1 MKLILA
7 TQNKN
12 KVIELKR
19 LITEYPQYEVL
30 SLSDLNIMDDIEET
44 GTTFASNAQLKAQHI
59 YNLTGNACLADD
71 SGIEIE
77 ALNNEPGI
85 YSARYLGEQTSY
97 EIKNRSILDR
107 LINQTNR
114 NARFV
119 SVVCLI
125 LSDNEIVTFEGIMP
139 GSIGFEPK
147 GVNGFGYDPIF
158 IPNGYEISYAQMA
171 IDTKNQLSHR
181 GQALRK
187 AVEYL
192 EKRNNNEK

>member
-19 LITEYPQYEVL
+19 LLSDYPHYEVL
-30 SLSDLNIMDDIEET
+30 SLSDINILDDIEET
-44 GTTFASNAQLKAQHI
+44 GTTFESNAKLKAMHI
-59 YNLTGNACLADD
+59 HKLTGLACIADD

-77 ALNNEPGI
+77 ALNNEPGV
-85 YSARYLGEQTSY
+85 YSARYLDEDTSY
-97 EIKNRSILDR
+97 EIKNQSILDR
-107 LINQTNR
+107 LEGIDNR
-114 NARFV
+114 KARFV

-125 LSDNEIVTFEGIMP
+125 LSDHEIHTFEGIMP
-139 GSIGFEPK
+139 GSIGYEPR
-147 GVNGFGYDPIF
+147 GNNGFGYDPIF
-158 IPNGYEISYAQMA
+158 IPEGYDISYAQM
-171 IDTKNQLSHR
+171 DLETKNQLSHR

-192 EKRNNNEK
+192 EKRNRYEK

>member
-19 LITEYPQYEVL
+19 LLSDYPHYEVL
-30 SLSDLNIMDDIEET
+30 SLSDLNIIDDIEET
-44 GTTFASNAQLKAQHI
+44 GTTFESNARLKAQHI
-59 YNLTGNACLADD
+59 YNLTGYACLADD

-77 ALNNEPGI
+77 ALNNEPGV

-97 EIKNRSILDR
+97 AIKNKSILDR
-107 LINQTNR
+107 LENIENR
-114 NARFV
+114 KARFV

-125 LSDNEIVTFEGIMP
+125 LSDEEIQSFEGIMP
-139 GSIGFEPK
+139 GTIGYEPR
-147 GVNGFGYDPIF
+147 GFNGFGYDPIF
-158 IPNGYEISYAQMA
+158 VPEGYELSYAQMYLD
-171 IDTKNQLSHR
+171 IKNQLSHR
-181 GQALRK
+181 GKALRK

-192 EKRNNNEK
+192 EKRNRYEK

>member
-19 LITEYPQYEVL
+19 LLNDYPQYEVL
-30 SLSDLNIMDDIEET
+30 SLSDINIVDDIEET
-44 GTTFASNAQLKAQHI
+44 GTTFESNARLKAMHI
-59 YNLTGNACLADD
+59 HKLTGFACIADD

-77 ALNNEPGI
+77 ALNNEPGV
-85 YSARYLGEQTSY
+85 YSARYLGEDTSY
-97 EIKNRSILDR
+97 EIKNKSILDR
-107 LINQTNR
+107 LENVSNR

-125 LSDNEIVTFEGIMP
+125 LSDQAIQSFEGIMP
-139 GSIGFEPK
+139 GSIGFEPR
-147 GVNGFGYDPIF
+147 GTNGFGYDPIF
-158 IPNGYEISYAQMA
+158 VPKGYTLSYAEMDL
-171 IDTKNQLSHR
+171 DTKNQLSHR

-192 EKRNNNEK
+192 EKRNHYEK

>member
-7 TQNKN
+7 TQNNN

-19 LITEYPQYEVL
+19 LLSDYPHYEVL
-30 SLSDLNIMDDIEET
+30 SLSDINIVDDIEET
-44 GTTFASNAQLKAQHI
+44 GTTFESNAKLKAMYIHK
-59 YNLTGNACLADD
+59 LTGYACIADD

-77 ALNNEPGI
+77 ALNNEPGV
-85 YSARYLGEQTSY
+85 YSARYLGENTSY
-97 EIKNRSILDR
+97 EIKNKSILDR
-107 LINQTNR
+107 LENSSNR

-125 LSDNEIVTFEGIMP
+125 LSDQEIHTFEGIMP
-139 GSIGFEPK
+139 GSIGFEPR
-147 GVNGFGYDPIF
+147 GNNGFGYDPIF
-158 IPNGYEISYAQMA
+158 VPKGYELSYAEMD

-192 EKRNNNEK
+192 EKRNRYEK

>member
-19 LITEYPQYEVL
+19 LLSDYPQYEVL
-30 SLSDLNIMDDIEET
+30 SLSDINIIDDIEET
-44 GTTFASNAQLKAQHI
+44 GTTFESNARLKAMHI
-59 YNLTGNACLADD
+59 HKLTGFACIADD

-77 ALNNEPGI
+77 ALNNEPGV
-85 YSARYLGEQTSY
+85 YSARYLGEDTSY
-97 EIKNRSILDR
+97 EIKNKSLLDR
-107 LINQTNR
+107 LENVINR

-125 LSDNEIVTFEGIMP
+125 LSDQAIQSFEGIMP
-139 GSIGFEPK
+139 GSIGFEPR
-147 GVNGFGYDPIF
+147 GTNGFGYDPIF
-158 IPNGYEISYAQMA
+158 VPKGYTLSYAEMDL
-171 IDTKNQLSHR
+171 DTKNQLSHR

-192 EKRNNNEK
+192 EKRNHYEK

>member
-12 KVIELKR
+12 KVFELKR
-19 LITEYPQYEVL
+19 LLSDYPHYEVL
-30 SLSDLNIMDDIEET
+30 SLSDINIVDDIEET
-44 GTTFASNAQLKAQHI
+44 GTTFESNAKLKAMHI
-59 YNLTGNACLADD
+59 HKLTGFACIADD

-77 ALNNEPGI
+77 ALNNEPGV
-85 YSARYLGEQTSY
+85 YSARYLGENTSY
-97 EIKNRSILDR
+97 EIKNKTILDR
-107 LINQTNR
+107 LEHVSNR
-114 NARFV
+114 KARFV

-125 LSDNEIVTFEGIMP
+125 LSDQEIQPFEGIMP
-139 GSIGFEPK
+139 GSIGFESR
-147 GVNGFGYDPIF
+147 GNNGFGYDPIF
-158 IPNGYEISYAQMA
+158 IPEGYELSYAEMD

-192 EKRNNNEK
+192 EKRNRYEK

>member
-19 LITEYPQYEVL
+19 LLMDYPHYEVL
-30 SLSDLNIMDDIEET
+30 SLNDLNIKDDIEET
-44 GTTFASNAQLKAQHI
+44 GTTFASNALLKAKHF
-59 YNLTGNACLADD
+59 YNLTGYACLADD
-71 SGIEIE
+71 SGLEIE
-77 ALNNEPGI
+77 ALNNEPGV
-85 YSARYLGEQTSY
+85 YSARYLGEDTSY
-97 EIKNRSILDR
+97 EIKNRNILGR
-107 LINQTNR
+107 LINQTKR

-119 SVVCLI
+119 SVVCLM
-125 LSDNEIVTFEGIMP
+125 LSNSEIITFEGIMP
-139 GSIGFEPK
+139 GSIGLEPK
-147 GVNGFGYDPIF
+147 GMNGFGYDPIF
-158 IPNGYEISYAQMA
+158 LPKGYDISYAQMD
-171 IDTKNQLSHR
+171 IDMKNQLSHR

>member
-19 LITEYPQYEVL
+19 LLSDYPQYEVL
-30 SLSDLNIMDDIEET
+30 SLSDLNIIDDIEET
-44 GTTFASNAQLKAQHI
+44 GSTFESNARLKAQHI
-59 YNLTGNACLADD
+59 YNLTGYACLADD

-97 EIKNRSILDR
+97 EVKNKSILDR
-107 LINQTNR
+107 LVNIENR
-114 NARFV
+114 KARFV

-125 LSDNEIVTFEGIMP
+125 LSDKEICTFEGIMP
-139 GSIGFEPK
+139 GTIGYESK
-147 GVNGFGYDPIF
+147 GINGFGYDPIF
-158 IPNGYEISYAQMA
+158 IPEGYELSYAQMDLD
-171 IDTKNQLSHR
+171 IKNQLSHR

-192 EKRNNNEK
+192 EKRNRYEK

>member
-19 LITEYPQYEVL
+19 LLSDYPHYEVL
-30 SLSDLNIMDDIEET
+30 SLSDINIVDDIEET
-44 GTTFASNAQLKAQHI
+44 GTTFESNAKLKAMHI
-59 YNLTGNACLADD
+59 HKLTGFACIADD

-77 ALNNEPGI
+77 ALNNEPGV
-85 YSARYLGEQTSY
+85 YSARYLGENTSY
-97 EIKNRSILDR
+97 EIKNKTILDR
-107 LINQTNR
+107 LEHVSNR
-114 NARFV
+114 KARFV

-125 LSDNEIVTFEGIMP
+125 LSDQEIQTFEGIMP
-139 GSIGFEPK
+139 GSIGFESK
-147 GVNGFGYDPIF
+147 GNNGFGYDPIF
-158 IPNGYEISYAQMA
+158 IPEGYELSYAEMD
-171 IDTKNQLSHR
+171 IDTKNQLRHR

-192 EKRNNNEK
+192 EKRNRYEK

>member
-19 LITEYPQYEVL
+19 LLSDYPQYEVL
-30 SLSDLNIMDDIEET
+30 SLSDINIIDDIEET
-44 GTTFASNAQLKAQHI
+44 GTTFESNARLKAMHI
-59 YNLTGNACLADD
+59 HKLTGFACIADD

-77 ALNNEPGI
+77 ALNNEPGV
-85 YSARYLGEQTSY
+85 YSARYLGEDTSY
-97 EIKNRSILDR
+97 EIKNKSILDR
-107 LINQTNR
+107 LENVSNR

-125 LSDNEIVTFEGIMP
+125 LSDQAIQSFEGIMP
-139 GSIGFEPK
+139 GSIGFEPR
-147 GVNGFGYDPIF
+147 GTNGFGYDPIF
-158 IPNGYEISYAQMA
+158 VPKGYTLSYAEMDL
-171 IDTKNQLSHR
+171 DTKNQLSHR

-192 EKRNNNEK
+192 EKRNHYEK

>member
-19 LITEYPQYEVL
+19 LLNDYPQYEVL
-30 SLSDLNIMDDIEET
+30 SLSDINIVDDIEET
-44 GTTFASNAQLKAQHI
+44 GTTFESNARLKAMHI
-59 YNLTGNACLADD
+59 HNLTGFACIADD

-77 ALNNEPGI
+77 ALNNEPGV
-85 YSARYLGEQTSY
+85 YSARYLGEDTSY
-97 EIKNRSILDR
+97 EIKNKSILDR
-107 LINQTNR
+107 LENVSNR

-125 LSDNEIVTFEGIMP
+125 LSEQAIHTFEGIMP
-139 GSIGFEPK
+139 GSIGFEPR
-147 GVNGFGYDPIF
+147 GTNGFGYDPIF
-158 IPNGYEISYAQMA
+158 VPKGYTLSYAEMDL
-171 IDTKNQLSHR
+171 DTKNQLSHR

-192 EKRNNNEK
+192 EKRNQYEK

>member
-19 LITEYPQYEVL
+19 LLSDYPHYEVL
-30 SLSDLNIMDDIEET
+30 SLSDINIVDDIEET
-44 GTTFASNAQLKAQHI
+44 GTTFESNAKLKAMYIHK
-59 YNLTGNACLADD
+59 LTGYACIADD

-77 ALNNEPGI
+77 ALNNEPGV
-85 YSARYLGEQTSY
+85 YSARYLGENTSY
-97 EIKNRSILDR
+97 EIKNKSILDR
-107 LINQTNR
+107 LVNSINR

-125 LSDNEIVTFEGIMP
+125 LSDQEIHTFEGIMP
-139 GSIGFEPK
+139 GSIGFEPR
-147 GVNGFGYDPIF
+147 GNNGFGYDPIF
-158 IPNGYEISYAQMA
+158 VPKGYELSYAEMD

-192 EKRNNNEK
+192 EKRNRYEK

>member
-19 LITEYPQYEVL
+19 LLSDYPHYEVL
-30 SLSDLNIMDDIEET
+30 SLSDINIVDDIEET
-44 GTTFASNAQLKAQHI
+44 GTTFESNAKLKAMYIHK
-59 YNLTGNACLADD
+59 LTGYACIADD

-77 ALNNEPGI
+77 ALNNEPGV
-85 YSARYLGEQTSY
+85 YSARYLGENTSY
-97 EIKNRSILDR
+97 EIKNKTILDR
-107 LINQTNR
+107 LENSSNR

-125 LSDNEIVTFEGIMP
+125 LSDQEIHTFEGIMP
-139 GSIGFEPK
+139 GSIGFEPR
-147 GVNGFGYDPIF
+147 GNNGFGYDPIF
-158 IPNGYEISYAQMA
+158 VPKGYELSYAEMD

-192 EKRNNNEK
+192 EKRNRYEK

>member
-7 TQNKN
+7 TQNNN

-19 LITEYPQYEVL
+19 LLSDYPHYEVL
-30 SLSDLNIMDDIEET
+30 SLSDINIVDDIEET
-44 GTTFASNAQLKAQHI
+44 GTTFESNAKLKAMYIHK
-59 YNLTGNACLADD
+59 LTGYACIADD

-77 ALNNEPGI
+77 ALNNEPGV
-85 YSARYLGEQTSY
+85 YSARYLGENTSY
-97 EIKNRSILDR
+97 EIKNKTILDR
-107 LINQTNR
+107 LENSSNR

-125 LSDNEIVTFEGIMP
+125 LSDQEIHTFEGIMP
-139 GSIGFEPK
+139 GSIGFEPR
-147 GVNGFGYDPIF
+147 GNNGFGYDPIF
-158 IPNGYEISYAQMA
+158 VPKGYELSYAEMD

-192 EKRNNNEK
+192 EKRNRYEK

>member
-19 LITEYPQYEVL
+19 LLSDYPHYEVL
-30 SLSDLNIMDDIEET
+30 SLSDINIVDDIEET
-44 GTTFASNAQLKAQHI
+44 GTTFESNAKLKAMYIHK
-59 YNLTGNACLADD
+59 LTGYACIADD

-77 ALNNEPGI
+77 ALNNEPGV
-85 YSARYLGEQTSY
+85 YSARYLGENTSY
-97 EIKNRSILDR
+97 EIKNKSILDR
-107 LINQTNR
+107 LENSNNR

-125 LSDNEIVTFEGIMP
+125 LSDQEIHTFEGIMP
-139 GSIGFEPK
+139 GSIGFEPR
-147 GVNGFGYDPIF
+147 GNNGFGYDPIF
-158 IPNGYEISYAQMA
+158 VPKGYELSYAEMD

-192 EKRNNNEK
+192 EKRNRYEK

>member
-7 TQNKN
+7 TQNEN
-12 KVIELKR
+12 KIIELKR
-19 LITEYPQYEVL
+19 LLTEYPQYEVL
-30 SLSDLNIMDDIEET
+30 SLSDLNIIDDIEET
-44 GTTFASNAQLKAQHI
+44 GTTFESNARLKAQYI
-59 YNLTGNACLADD
+59 YNLIGYACLADD

-77 ALNNEPGI
+77 ALNNEPGV

-97 EIKNRSILDR
+97 ELKNRNILDR
-107 LINQTNR
+107 LINQKNR
-114 NARFV
+114 KARFV

-125 LSDNEIVTFEGIMP
+125 LSDNEIVTFEGVMA

-147 GVNGFGYDPIF
+147 GGNGFGYDPIF
-158 IPNGYEISYAQMA
+158 VPHGYDISYAQMEL
-171 IDTKNQLSHR
+171 DTKNQLSHR

-192 EKRNNNEK
+192 EKRNKNEK

>member
-19 LITEYPQYEVL
+19 LLSDYPQYEVL
-30 SLSDLNIMDDIEET
+30 SLSDINIIDDIEET
-44 GTTFASNAQLKAQHI
+44 GTTFESNARLKAMHI
-59 YNLTGNACLADD
+59 HKLTGFACIADD

-77 ALNNEPGI
+77 ALNNEPGV
-85 YSARYLGEQTSY
+85 YSARYLGEDTSY
-97 EIKNRSILDR
+97 EIKNKSILDR
-107 LINQTNR
+107 LENVINR

-125 LSDNEIVTFEGIMP
+125 LSDQAIQSFEGIMP
-139 GSIGFEPK
+139 GSIGFEPR
-147 GVNGFGYDPIF
+147 GTNGFGYDPIF
-158 IPNGYEISYAQMA
+158 VPKGYTLSYAEMDL
-171 IDTKNQLSHR
+171 DTKNQLSHR

-192 EKRNNNEK
+192 EKRNHYEK

>member
-59 YNLTGNACLADD
+59 YNLTGYACLADD

-85 YSARYLGEQTSY
+85 YSARYLGEHTSY

-125 LSDNEIVTFEGIMP
+125 LSDNEIVTFEGSMP

>member
-19 LITEYPQYEVL
+19 LLSDYPHYEVL
-30 SLSDLNIMDDIEET
+30 SLSDINILDDIEET
-44 GTTFASNAQLKAQHI
+44 GTTFESNAKLKAMHI
-59 YNLTGNACLADD
+59 HKLTGLPCIADD

-77 ALNNEPGI
+77 ALNNEPGV
-85 YSARYLGEQTSY
+85 YSARYLGEDTSY
-97 EIKNRSILDR
+97 EIKNQSILDR
-107 LINQTNR
+107 LEGIDNR
-114 NARFV
+114 KARFV

-125 LSDNEIVTFEGIMP
+125 LSDLEIHTFEGIMP
-139 GSIGFEPK
+139 GLIGYEPR
-147 GVNGFGYDPIF
+147 GNNGFGYDPIF
-158 IPNGYEISYAQMA
+158 IPEGYDISYAQM
-171 IDTKNQLSHR
+171 DLETKNQLSHR

-192 EKRNNNEK
+192 EKRNRYEK